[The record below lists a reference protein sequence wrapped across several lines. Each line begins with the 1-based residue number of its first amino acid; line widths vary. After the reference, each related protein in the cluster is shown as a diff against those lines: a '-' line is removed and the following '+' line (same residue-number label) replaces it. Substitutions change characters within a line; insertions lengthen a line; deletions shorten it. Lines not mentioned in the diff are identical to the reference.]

1 MWIRSKDRRLLINTD
16 IVGVSMD
23 FGRAHVNCFKDGETI
38 DLGMYESINRA
49 KEVLNMIQTRIIKGT
64 TFDYINNSK
73 KKQQKSL
80 YFKCQRNKG
89 DIW

>member
-49 KEVLNMIQTRIIKGT
+49 KEVLDIIQNRIIKGA

-73 KKQQKSL
+73 RTTKEFVFQMPEE
-80 YFKCQRNKG
+80 
-89 DIW
+89 

>member
-49 KEVLNMIQTRIIKGT
+49 KEVLDMIQNRIIKGA

-73 KKQQKSL
+73 RTTKEFVFQMPEE
-80 YFKCQRNKG
+80 
-89 DIW
+89 